1 MCLAPTR
8 PGDQSSAPPKKKKKG
23 KKEMIHTAAWINLEY
38 TMLSIKLK
46 NPVTLYDYMILFI

>member
-1 MCLAPTR
+1 
-8 PGDQSSAPPKKKKKG
+8 
-23 KKEMIHTAAWINLEY
+23 MIHTAAWINLEY